1 MRFYYALKSHAL
13 RPLWPESRSPFY
25 TPALAE
31 LWRRMR
37 QGRPDARERVP
48 PQPNPTLLNPKT

>member
-13 RPLWPESRSPFY
+13 RPLWPESRSPLY
-25 TPALAE
+25 MPALAE

-48 PQPNPTLLNPKT
+48 PQSNPTL

>member
-13 RPLWPESRSPFY
+13 RPLRSESRSPLY

-37 QGRPDARERVP
+37 QGRPDARECVP
-48 PQPNPTLLNPKT
+48 PQPNPTL